1 MIPTYIL
8 YVDDEAMAL
17 KYFDRLVSP
26 LAPVITA
33 SSAAEGKA
41 VLDQRGQEI
50 AVLVSDQ
57 RMPGANGN
65 ELLRYAR
72 AQHPAVVRM
81 LTTAYS
87 ELGEAIEAIN
97 SGEIYRY
104 ITKPWD
110 LESLHADLRNAL
122 ELSVLRSERDS
133 LMREKLLMQQQQ
145 LLGQRAGQLA
155 LACAASLREDCTNA
169 LHVFLETALAAGC
182 PAPSIDWR
190 LLDYADL
197 IEAEVARGVAI
208 GRHLAAWQ
216 EPFSAAASPSEAL
229 AALARALPGQ
239 AQADG
244 ATLTVTDRRALTDM
258 LGAPPREL
266 PTAAQV
272 AWLAWLVR
280 WSDSVQVSAAESN
293 FDVTLQ
299 GKPNPAALPQDWL
312 AGDIER
318 LLATVAPAEAVAA
331 IGRP

>member
-1 MIPTYIL
+1 MIPGTIL

-33 SSAAEGKA
+33 PSVAEGKA
-41 VLDQRGQEI
+41 VLDSRGAEI

-57 RMPGANGN
+57 RMPGAHGN

-72 AQHPAVVRM
+72 EHHPGIVRM

-122 ELSVLRSERDS
+122 ELAVLRGERDS
-133 LMREKLLMQQQQ
+133 LLKEKMLLQQQQ
-145 LLGQRAGQLA
+145 LLGHRAGQLA
-155 LACAASLREDCTNA
+155 LACAGFVQQDASHA
-169 LHVFLETALAAGC
+169 LHVFLETAVAAGC
-182 PAPSIDWR
+182 TAPVIDWGV
-190 LLDYADL
+190 LDYADL
-197 IEAEVARGVAI
+197 IQHEAARGTAI
-208 GRHLAAWQ
+208 GRQLAQGQQGFA
-216 EPFSAAASPSEAL
+216 SAGSPGAAL

-239 AQADG
+239 AQLQGDG
-244 ATLTVTDRRALTDM
+244 LTVSDPRVFTDLLA
-258 LGAPPREL
+258 ASPQQL
-266 PTAAQV
+266 PSPEQV

-280 WSDSVQVSAAESN
+280 WSPAVRVQAEGTAWN
-293 FDVTLQ
+293 LALDA
-299 GKPNPAALPQDWL
+299 PAAAPALSPDWL
-312 AGDIER
+312 AADIEQ
-318 LLATVAPAEAVAA
+318 LQLAV
-331 IGRP
+331 GRT

>member
-1 MIPTYIL
+1 MTPTHIL

-33 SSAAEGKA
+33 TSAAEGRA
-41 VLDQRGQEI
+41 VLEQRGAEI

-145 LLGQRAGQLA
+145 LLGQRAGPLT
-155 LACAASLREDCTNA
+155 LACAAFVRVDCTNA
-169 LHVFLETALAAGC
+169 LHVYLETALAAGC
-182 PAPSIDWR
+182 AAPSIDWR
-190 LLDYADL
+190 VLDYADL
-197 IEAEVARGVAI
+197 VQAEAARGVAI

-216 EPFSAAASPSEAL
+216 EPFCAAASPSEAL
-229 AALARALPGQ
+229 AALARAMPGQ

-244 ATLTVTDRRALTDM
+244 ATLTVSDRQVLTDL
-258 LGAPPREL
+258 LGGPAQQL

-280 WSDSVQVSAAESN
+280 WSDRVQVSSGEPGLQ
-293 FDVTLQ
+293 VTLQ
-299 GKPNPAALPQDWL
+299 GEPNPAALPPDWL

-318 LLATVAPAEAVAA
+318 LLAAFVR
-331 IGRP
+331 G

>member
-33 SSAAEGKA
+33 MSVAEGKS
-41 VLDQRGQEI
+41 VLDQRGGEI

-65 ELLRYAR
+65 ELLCYAR

-87 ELGEAIEAIN
+87 VLGEAIEAIN

-155 LACAASLREDCTNA
+155 LACAAFLREDSTNA
-169 LHVFLETALAAGC
+169 LHVFLETALLAGC
-182 PAPSIDWR
+182 AAPSIDWR

-197 IEAEVARGVAI
+197 MQAEAARGAAI

-216 EPFSAAASPSEAL
+216 QQFKSATSPAEAV

-239 AQADG
+239 AQAEG
-244 ATLTVTDRRALTDM
+244 ATLMVNDRRAFTDL
-258 LGAPPREL
+258 LGAPPQEL
-266 PTAAQV
+266 PTAAQA

-280 WSDSVQVSAAESN
+280 WSDVVQVSAAGPGLK
-293 FDVTLQ
+293 VTLQ
-299 GKPNPAALPQDWL
+299 GTPNPAALPQDWL

-318 LLATVAPAEAVAA
+318 LLAALVRA
-331 IGRP
+331 